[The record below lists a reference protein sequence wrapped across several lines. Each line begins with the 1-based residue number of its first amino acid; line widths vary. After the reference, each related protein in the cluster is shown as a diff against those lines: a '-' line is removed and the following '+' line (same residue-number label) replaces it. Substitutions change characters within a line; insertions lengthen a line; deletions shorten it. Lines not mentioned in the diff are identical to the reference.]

1 MAGMQL
7 YIAYAVG
14 HISCAAIA
22 ALDKKGWNIGKY
34 VIERAMNGEFFFN
47 LKAGNGEKI
56 LTSET
61 YKEKAGALKGID
73 SVKVNSAIDARYDR
87 LAAAGGKFR
96 FVLKAGNHEII
107 GTSQL
112 YETEQGRET
121 GIKSVKENGPNSE
134 VVDNT

>member
-1 MAGMQL
+1 M
-7 YIAYAVG
+7 
-14 HISCAAIA
+14 
-22 ALDKKGWNIGKY
+22 GKY
-34 VIERAMNGEFFFN
+34 VIERATNGEFFFN

-61 YKEKAGALKGID
+61 YKEKAGARKGID
-73 SVKVNSAIDARYDR
+73 SVKVNSAIEARYDR

-112 YETEQGRET
+112 YKTEEGRDN
-121 GIKSVKENGPNSE
+121 GIESVKENGPDSE